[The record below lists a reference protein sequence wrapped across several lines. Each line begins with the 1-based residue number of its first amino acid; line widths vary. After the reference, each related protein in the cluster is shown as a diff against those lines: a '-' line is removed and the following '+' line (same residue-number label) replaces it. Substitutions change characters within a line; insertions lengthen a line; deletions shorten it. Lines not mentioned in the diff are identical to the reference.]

1 VTIRPQ
7 HQTMTQTLQTP
18 FGFASTA
25 DEVVAG
31 VDLTGTR
38 ALVTG
43 ASSGVGIETARAL
56 VSAGAEVVLGVR
68 NVDAGK
74 ETAARISES
83 TGNQHVSVGQLDLAD
98 LGSVREFVA
107 AWHGPLHMLV
117 NNAGIMALPDLTRTS
132 QGREMQFAVNFL
144 GHFALAVGLHDALA
158 RAEGARIVSLS
169 SNAHTYCP
177 VVFDDLDY
185 RFRLYN
191 PIGAYG
197 ESKTADVLLAV
208 EVTRQWSD
216 EGILANAVN
225 PGAIATN
232 LQQHTGGLQTPADRR
247 KSVAQGA
254 ATSVLLAA
262 SPLLAGV
269 GGRYFED
276 CNEAAVLTE
285 KPAMFGGG
293 VAPFALDPDNAER
306 LWTIATGLV
315 S

>member
-1 VTIRPQ
+1 
-7 HQTMTQTLQTP
+7 
-18 FGFASTA
+18 
-25 DEVVAG
+25 
-31 VDLTGTR
+31 
-38 ALVTG
+38 
-43 ASSGVGIETARAL
+43 
-56 VSAGAEVVLGVR
+56 
-68 NVDAGK
+68 
-74 ETAARISES
+74 
-83 TGNQHVSVGQLDLAD
+83 
-98 LGSVREFVA
+98 
-107 AWHGPLHMLV
+107 
-117 NNAGIMALPDLTRTS
+117 
-132 QGREMQFAVNFL
+132 
-144 GHFALAVGLHDALA
+144 
-158 RAEGARIVSLS
+158 
-169 SNAHTYCP
+169 

-232 LQQHTGGLQTPADRR
+232 LQQHTGGLQTPPEHR

-285 KPAMFGGG
+285 RPARFGGG
-293 VAPFALDPDNAER
+293 VAPFAQDPDNAAR